1 MRLTIER
8 RLAVAFSLALEF
20 LIVNA
25 VISYRATRTLIR
37 NEQSVTQT
45 LQVLNELEATLTMV
59 VNAETGERGYII
71 SGDETFLEPYRAAL
85 DGINEHIKGLKQ
97 LTADNPNRQ
106 ARLPLLERKIADRL
120 DYLKR
125 QIALRKSGD
134 VEGVRQVIVS
144 GAGKTLMDEIRK
156 LIAEMEDE
164 ENDLLKR
171 RAGESEASAR
181 IVTLSFAIASFTA
194 AASFALL
201 YGLAIRGLAERR
213 RSADAI
219 RDQREWLHVTLSSI
233 GDAVIATDTNGRV
246 TFMNSVTE
254 YLTGWNRREAI
265 GRPLGEIFQI
275 VNAQTRQPAENPAAR
290 VLREGAVLGMAN
302 HTRLIARD
310 GTEIPIDDSA
320 APIKSADA
328 LIGVV
333 MVFRDVTERHRVEEE
348 RERLLARERAAHAE
362 AESANRAKDEFL
374 ATVSHEL
381 RTPLN
386 AILGWSRLLRI
397 GQLDAQAAGKALE
410 SVENNA
416 KAQSQL
422 IEDLLDV
429 SRIISGKLRINY
441 EQVNLVTVIEA
452 ALETA
457 RPAAQAKSIQLSA
470 ELDSAAGAVM
480 GDATRL
486 QQVIWNLLS
495 NAVKFT
501 PKDGRVE
508 IRLKRDDSHAQVTV
522 SDTGQGISPDFLPHV
537 FDRFRQADSKDTR
550 RHGGL
555 GLGLAIVRHLVEMHG
570 GAVNS
575 DSPGEGQGATFTVR
589 LPLKTAQ
596 TETGKMIEE
605 QAANSSPLLDR
616 LPALDGVKVLAVDDE
631 SSAREI
637 ITAVLSQCGAT
648 VTAVASAADAI
659 TVLAQSRP
667 DVLVIDIG
675 MPDENGYELISKARK
690 LKPEQGGNI
699 PAVALTAYART
710 EDRMRALAAGFQ
722 SHVPKPVEPAELAL
736 VVASLMQGKRE
747 TG

>member
-1 MRLTIER
+1 
-8 RLAVAFSLALEF
+8 
-20 LIVNA
+20 
-25 VISYRATRTLIR
+25 
-37 NEQSVTQT
+37 
-45 LQVLNELEATLTMV
+45 
-59 VNAETGERGYII
+59 
-71 SGDETFLEPYRAAL
+71 
-85 DGINEHIKGLKQ
+85 
-97 LTADNPNRQ
+97 
-106 ARLPLLERKIADRL
+106 
-120 DYLKR
+120 
-125 QIALRKSGD
+125 
-134 VEGVRQVIVS
+134 
-144 GAGKTLMDEIRK
+144 
-156 LIAEMEDE
+156 
-164 ENDLLKR
+164 
-171 RAGESEASAR
+171 
-181 IVTLSFAIASFTA
+181 VTLSFAIASLSA
-194 AASFALL
+194 IASFALL
-201 YGLAIRGLAERR
+201 YYLAIRGLAERR
-213 RSADAI
+213 RSAEAI

-254 YLTGWNRREAI
+254 SLTGWNRGEAI
-265 GRPLGEIFQI
+265 GRLLEETFQI
-275 VNAQTRQPAENPAAR
+275 INAQTRQPAENPVAR
-290 VLREGAVLGMAN
+290 VLREGSVVGMAN
-302 HTRLIARD
+302 HTRLIAR
-310 GTEIPIDDSA
+310 GGAEIPIDDSA
-320 APIKSADA
+320 APIKSAGA

-348 RERLLARERAAHAE
+348 RERFLARERAAHAE
-362 AESANRAKDEFL
+362 AESANSAKDEFL

-397 GQLDAQAAGKALE
+397 GQLDAQAACKAIE
-410 SVENNA
+410 IVENNA
-416 KAQSQL
+416 KAQAQL

-429 SRIISGKLRINY
+429 SRIVSGKLRINY

-452 ALETA
+452 AIETA

-470 ELDSAAGAVM
+470 ELDSAAGAVI

-486 QQVIWNLLS
+486 QQVIWNPLS

-501 PKDGRVE
+501 PKDGSVE
-508 IRLKRDDSHAQVTV
+508 IRLERDDSHAQVTI
-522 SDTGQGISPDFLPHV
+522 SDIGQGISQDFLPHV

-570 GAVNS
+570 GAVKA
-575 DSPGEGQGATFTVR
+575 DSPGEGHGATFTVR
-589 LPLKTAQ
+589 LPIKTAQ

-605 QAANSSPLLDR
+605 QAANSSPLLDW
-616 LPALDGVKVLAVDDE
+616 LPSLNGVKVLAVDDE
-631 SSAREI
+631 ASAREI
-637 ITAVLSQCGAT
+637 ISAVLTQCGAT

-667 DVLVIDIG
+667 DVLVSDIG
-675 MPDENGYELISKARK
+675 MPDENGYELISKVRK

-722 SHVPKPVEPAELAL
+722 SHVPKPIEPAELAL